1 MEIAN
6 IISIVVTALF
16 AGAIALAFY
25 FKVHGNVLAAVTAL
39 IAAAEATG
47 LTGAEKMAQVVAQ
60 LSDKIPAV
68 LKGLLSKERLE
79 KIAQWIFDR
88 MREYADL
95 YRKALEAYEKDPE
108 LKNPETEEAILNA
121 AAEMITELFGM
132 NAEDLKAKAEEFG
145 VKTEGLKTKRDYIR
159 AIVLSVMNIA

>member
-1 MEIAN
+1 MEITN

-39 IAAAEATG
+39 IASAEATG

-68 LKGLLSKERLE
+68 LKRVFSKERLE

-95 YRKALEAYEKDPE
+95 YRQALEAYEKDPE
-108 LKNPETEEAILNA
+108 MKNPETEEAILTA
-121 AAEMITELFGM
+121 AAEGITDLFGM
-132 NAEDLKAKAEEFG
+132 TAEKLREKAVELG
-145 VKTEGLKTKRDYIR
+145 VETEGLKTKRDFIK